1 MITRAQFVFASI
13 LMLLCV
19 GTVSAQTAE
28 PSTMPAPTDSYYQNG
43 SYPPPPPPPP
53 PSPDGATYY
62 RSEPNTSS
70 GYSYPPQDQYPHPK
84 DGDVPM
90 GAPVYEKRMMDEGE
104 DGSVRTFSGSRSDER
119 MPPSTDSRRE
129 GSSQNQFQDRGQ
141 FDQSGED
148 TMDAERL
155 ASMKRGMRG
164 MEQGLTRLKK
174 VIERLKAKGIAVPA
188 TDEEAIAT
196 LSTAFATIKDAT
208 EFSDTVESAMETLSE
223 SGESMQEIGMRLGM
237 LEQLPKITKEAEK
250 RIKQA
255 RAKLVKAKTR
265 AEKAGINVSEIV
277 TRVETA
283 LASIESSVQAMKT
296 QTGDDLE
303 EAMESLRENA
313 FEAMEDIAS
322 DIRLLENISNSAKI
336 IKEAKREISR
346 IEKLAT
352 QLKKQNK
359 DTARLFELITEMK
372 ATLAETETAIAENS
386 DDPEALFEIM
396 SEGESLHNDAL
407 EELANLRGDE
417 TDIDKQFKVSDP
429 TKTSSVGAAVIN
441 TLDLLRGLFN

>member
-1 MITRAQFVFASI
+1 M
-13 LMLLCV
+13 
-19 GTVSAQTAE
+19 
-28 PSTMPAPTDSYYQNG
+28 
-43 SYPPPPPPPP
+43 
-53 PSPDGATYY
+53 
-62 RSEPNTSS
+62 
-70 GYSYPPQDQYPHPK
+70 
-84 DGDVPM
+84 
-90 GAPVYEKRMMDEGE
+90 
-104 DGSVRTFSGSRSDER
+104 
-119 MPPSTDSRRE
+119 
-129 GSSQNQFQDRGQ
+129 
-141 FDQSGED
+141 
-148 TMDAERL
+148 
-155 ASMKRGMRG
+155 
-164 MEQGLTRLKK
+164 
-174 VIERLKAKGIAVPA
+174 PA

-196 LSTAFATIKDAT
+196 LSTAFATIKNAT

-336 IKEAKREISR
+336 IKAKREISR

-352 QLKKQNK
+352 QLKKKNK

-396 SEGESLHNDAL
+396 SEESLHNIAL
-407 EELANLRGDE
+407 RNLLIFVAMRP
-417 TDIDKQFKVSDP
+417 ILI
-429 TKTSSVGAAVIN
+429 SS
-441 TLDLLRGLFN
+441 LK